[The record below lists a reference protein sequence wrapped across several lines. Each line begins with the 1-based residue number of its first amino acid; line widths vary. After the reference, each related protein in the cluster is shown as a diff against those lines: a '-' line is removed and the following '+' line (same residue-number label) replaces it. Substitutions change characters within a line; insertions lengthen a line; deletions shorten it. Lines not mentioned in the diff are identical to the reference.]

1 MEIEATRRVI
11 PCGTMIGDVVRVGHP
26 IRRDM
31 FPKSDALT
39 ERSHGVWSAGDYD
52 CISAGF
58 RDEAEAF
65 VGRQALRPDQV
76 VLDAACGSGN
86 VTIPAARSGAFVT
99 GLDLVVS
106 LLAAAQNWADREG
119 LVVALEQGNVE
130 QLPYVDG
137 EFDVV
142 LSMFGVMF
150 AARPDRV
157 VAELER
163 VTRPGGRVVL
173 ANWTRAGFIG
183 RMLAMHVARVPPPA
197 GVPSPLLWG
206 DEEWLR
212 ERFDDR
218 KWRLTTALRTLTF
231 RYPWS
236 PAGTAR
242 LFQTAYGPTVRVFEA
257 LDESQRESFAAELA
271 AHWSSHQ
278 IGSGERTQV
287 QSEYL
292 EVVAVRR

>member
-1 MEIEATRRVI
+1 VEIATTRRQT
-11 PCGTMIGDVVRVGHP
+11 PCGTSTGDVRTVALP
-26 IRRDM
+26 LSRDI

-39 ERSHGVWSAGDYD
+39 ERSRSVWSAGDYD

-65 VGRQALRPDQV
+65 VRRQALRPDQV

-86 VTIPAARSGAFVT
+86 LSIPAARTGAFVT

-106 LLAAAQNWADREG
+106 LLAAARDWAEREG
-119 LVVALEQGNVE
+119 LVIALEQGNVE
-130 QLPYVDG
+130 QLPYLDG

-163 VTRPGGRVVL
+163 VTKPGGRVVL
-173 ANWTRAGFIG
+173 ANWTRGGFIG
-183 RMLAMHVARVPPPA
+183 RMLAMHAARVPPPA
-197 GVPSPLLWG
+197 GIPSPLLWG
-206 DEEWLR
+206 DEEFLR
-212 ERFDDR
+212 KQFNEQA
-218 KWRLTTALRTLTF
+218 WQLTTARRTLTF
-231 RYPWS
+231 RYPYT
-236 PAGTAR
+236 PAGTAE
-242 LFQTAYGPTVRVFEA
+242 LFRTTYGPTVRVFEA
-257 LDESQRESFAAELA
+257 LDERDRESFAAELA

-278 IGSGERTQV
+278 RGSGETTEV
-287 QSEYL
+287 ESEYL
-292 EVVAVRR
+292 EVIGVRR

>member
-1 MEIEATRRVI
+1 MS
-11 PCGTMIGDVVRVGHP
+11 VRVGLP
-26 IRRDM
+26 ISTVIV
-31 FPKSDALT
+31 PKSDALT
-39 ERSHGVWSAGDYD
+39 ERSRGVWSAGDYD

-58 RDEAEAF
+58 RDDAEAF
-65 VGRQALRPDQV
+65 VARQALRAGQI

-86 VTIPAARSGAFVT
+86 LTIPAARTGAFVT

-106 LLAAAQNWADREG
+106 LLAAASAWADREG

-157 VAELER
+157 VAELAR

-173 ANWTRAGFIG
+173 ANWPRGGFIG
-183 RMLAMHVARVPPPA
+183 RMLAMHAGRVPAPA

-206 DEEWLR
+206 DEEWLQ
-212 ERFDDR
+212 EQFDER
-218 KWRLTTALRTLTF
+218 KWRLTTAPRTLTF
-231 RYPWS
+231 RYPRS

-242 LFQTAYGPTVRVFEA
+242 LFRTAYGPTVRVFEA
-257 LDESQRESFAAELA
+257 LDEDGRASFAQELA

-278 IGSGERTQV
+278 IGSSETTEV
-287 QSEYL
+287 ESEYL